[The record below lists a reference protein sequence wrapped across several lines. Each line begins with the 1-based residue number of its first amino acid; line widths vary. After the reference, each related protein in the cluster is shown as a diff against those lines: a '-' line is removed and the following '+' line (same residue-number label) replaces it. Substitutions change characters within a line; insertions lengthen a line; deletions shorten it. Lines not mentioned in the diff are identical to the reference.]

1 MNIQNRVHDI
11 ISQITAFSKDSY
23 SKAEYLPELLKLQ
36 HEIVTL
42 TFNDEHAEEAKLRLW
57 DVGDYFT
64 RMNSECKGAA
74 DQELYNFIKGSKA
87 IGNEISSEISG
98 SRGEQ
103 TVFKTLENL
112 SCYNTVLHNV
122 ELEIDGKRTEI
133 DAIVF
138 THRAIFIIEIKNSKK
153 NIFIDE
159 DGEFYRAG
167 HSMHYDCN
175 IADKMSEREFML
187 RKILDKVGLG
197 YLKIFNIVTFTNPRI
212 DVENKYHRIKVCGS
226 NYLPTFIE
234 KFYSDN
240 SFQMPVNVDD
250 FKTSFAYLMATL
262 ESAREAVENES
273 AAQQGIDKESFV
285 EEPIA
290 EEQSVKDVLES
301 KPNKKNQSIP
311 TSQSKKRIIAASV
324 GFVALNIAALGIG
337 ALLKGT
343 R

>member
-1 MNIQNRVHDI
+1 
-11 ISQITAFSKDSY
+11 
-23 SKAEYLPELLKLQ
+23 
-36 HEIVTL
+36 
-42 TFNDEHAEEAKLRLW
+42 
-57 DVGDYFT
+57 
-64 RMNSECKGAA
+64 
-74 DQELYNFIKGSKA
+74 
-87 IGNEISSEISG
+87 
-98 SRGEQ
+98 
-103 TVFKTLENL
+103 
-112 SCYNTVLHNV
+112 
-122 ELEIDGKRTEI
+122 
-133 DAIVF
+133 
-138 THRAIFIIEIKNSKK
+138 
-153 NIFIDE
+153 
-159 DGEFYRAG
+159 
-167 HSMHYDCN
+167 MHYDCN

-240 SFQMPVNVDD
+240 WYTDENIGTMVTAVEDAKCKDPFQMPVNVDD

-301 KPNKKNQSIP
+301 KPNKKDQSIP
-311 TSQSKKRIIAASV
+311 TSQFKKRIIAASV